1 MTAKSTDPMARSAS
15 TRSARRAEPAASPVV
30 GVIGLGD
37 MGAAIAAAILK
48 KFPLVAFDIR
58 PAAAEKLV
66 AAGARH
72 ALSVAEV
79 SQLSDI
85 IIVLVVDDRQTTE
98 VVGQILANPGR
109 AKHIVISSTVLPAT
123 CMTLSEQAKAVGL
136 SLVDAPVSGG
146 AEKASQGIITVLVGG
161 EQVAVATCWPVLQA
175 FGKHLFHL
183 GPIGAGSA
191 GKLITN
197 LLTLGG
203 NMLQLEAMQF
213 AAVHGMTEDA
223 VTAFLPLTTA
233 DSRGLRTW
241 GRYDRMRRTHT
252 LAGTPAMY
260 DIFAKDMKVAA
271 KAAGQRGLVLPI
283 VSAVSAMIIEK
294 TQARDAYLKAQGP
307 TEPIPRCRVC
317 TLELAYPFRE
327 AGLHPECA
335 SGSD

>member
-1 MTAKSTDPMARSAS
+1 MTTKSPKQ
-15 TRSARRAEPAASPVV
+15 RSARPQPAGGPVV

-37 MGAAIAAAILK
+37 MGAAIAAAVLQR
-48 KFPLVAFDIR
+48 FPLVVFDIR
-58 PAAAEKLV
+58 PAAVDKL
-66 AAGARH
+66 ATAGAQSAR
-72 ALSVAEV
+72 SVPEV
-79 SQLSDI
+79 AQLSDI
-85 IIVLVVDDRQTTE
+85 ILIVVVDDRQVTD
-98 VVGQILANPGR
+98 VVGQILWNPGR
-109 AKHIVISSTVLPAT
+109 AKYIVISSTVLPGT
-123 CMTLSEQAKAVGL
+123 CMSLGEDAKAVGL
-136 SLVDAPVSGG
+136 NVVDAPVSGG
-146 AEKASQGIITVLVGG
+146 AEKAIQGIITVLVGG
-161 EQVAVATCWPVLQA
+161 EDAAVRTCWPVLQS

-213 AAVHGMTEDA
+213 AAAHGITEDA

-233 DSRGLRTW
+233 DSRGMRTW

-283 VSAVSAMIIEK
+283 VSAISAMIIEK
-294 TQARDAYLKAQGP
+294 AQARDEHLKAQGA
-307 TEPIPRCRVC
+307 TDPIPRCRVC

-327 AGLHPECA
+327 AGMHPECA
-335 SGSD
+335 SESD

>member
-1 MTAKSTDPMARSAS
+1 MTTKSPSRRGAHQPDPAGK
-15 TRSARRAEPAASPVV
+15 PVV

-37 MGAAIAAAILK
+37 MGAAIAAAVLQ
-48 KFPLVAFDIR
+48 KFPLVGFDIR
-58 PAAAEKLV
+58 PAAVEKLV
-66 AAGARH
+66 AVGAQSAR
-72 ALSVAEV
+72 SVAEV
-79 SQLSDI
+79 AQLSDI
-85 IIVLVVDDRQTTE
+85 IIILVIDDRQVTD
-98 VVGQILANPGR
+98 VVGQILSNPGR
-109 AKHIVISSTVLPAT
+109 AKYIVICSTILPAT
-123 CMTLSEQAKAVGL
+123 CMSLGEQAKAVGL
-136 SLVDAPVSGG
+136 SVVDAPVSGG
-146 AEKASQGIITVLVGG
+146 AEKALQGIITVLVGG
-161 EQVAVATCWPVLQA
+161 EDLAVETCRPVLSS

-213 AAVHGMTEDA
+213 AAAHGITEDA

-233 DSRGLRTW
+233 DSRGMRTW

-260 DIFAKDMKVAA
+260 DIFSKDMKVAA

-283 VSAVSAMIIEK
+283 VSAISAMIIEK
-294 TQARDAYLKAQGP
+294 AQARDEYLKAQGP
-307 TEPIPRCRVC
+307 TTPIPRCPIC

-327 AGLHPECA
+327 AGMHPECA

>member
-1 MTAKSTDPMARSAS
+1 MTTKSPSQ
-15 TRSARRAEPAASPVV
+15 RSARQPDSAGSPVV

-37 MGAAIAAAILK
+37 MGAAIAAAVLQ

-58 PAAAEKLV
+58 PAAVEKLV
-66 AAGARH
+66 AVGAQSAR
-72 ALSVAEV
+72 SVAEV
-79 SQLSDI
+79 AQLSDI
-85 IIVLVVDDRQTTE
+85 IIILVVDDRQVTD
-98 VVGQILANPGR
+98 VVGQILGNPGR
-109 AKHIVISSTVLPAT
+109 TKYLVISSTVLPAT
-123 CMTLSEQAKAVGL
+123 CMSLGTQAKAAGL
-136 SLVDAPVSGG
+136 SVVDAPVSGG

-161 EQVAVATCWPVLQA
+161 EDAAVETCWPVLQS

-213 AAVHGMTEDA
+213 ASAHGITEDA

-233 DSRGLRTW
+233 DSRGMRTW

-260 DIFAKDMKVAA
+260 DIFSKDMKVAA

-283 VSAVSAMIIEK
+283 VSAISAMIIEK
-294 TQARDAYLKAQGP
+294 AQARDEYLKAQGP
-307 TEPIPRCRVC
+307 TNPIPRCPIC

-327 AGLHPECA
+327 AGMHPECA
-335 SGSD
+335 FESD

>member
-1 MTAKSTDPMARSAS
+1 MTTKSPSR
-15 TRSARRAEPAASPVV
+15 RSARQPDPAGSPVV

-37 MGAAIAAAILK
+37 MGAAIAAAVLQ
-48 KFPLVAFDIR
+48 KFPLVALDIR
-58 PAAAEKLV
+58 PAAVEKLV
-66 AAGARH
+66 AVGAQGAR
-72 ALSVAEV
+72 SVAEV
-79 SQLSDI
+79 AQLSDI
-85 IIVLVVDDRQTTE
+85 IIILVVDDRQVTD
-98 VVGQILANPGR
+98 VVGQILKNPGR
-109 AKHIVISSTVLPAT
+109 TKYVVISSTVLPAT
-123 CMTLSEQAKAVGL
+123 CMSLGEHAKAVGL
-136 SLVDAPVSGG
+136 SVVDAPVSGG

-161 EQVAVATCWPVLQA
+161 EDAAVETCWPVLQS

-213 AAVHGMTEDA
+213 ASAHGITEDA

-233 DSRGLRTW
+233 DSRGMRTW

-283 VSAVSAMIIEK
+283 VSAISAMIIEK
-294 TQARDAYLKAQGP
+294 AQARDEYLKAQGP
-307 TEPIPRCRVC
+307 TNPIPRCPIC

-327 AGLHPECA
+327 AGMHPECA
-335 SGSD
+335 SESD

>member
-1 MTAKSTDPMARSAS
+1 MTTKSPSPRSV
-15 TRSARRAEPAASPVV
+15 RQPNPAGSPVV

-37 MGAAIAAAILK
+37 MGAAIAAAVLQ
-48 KFPLVAFDIR
+48 KFPLVALDIR
-58 PAAAEKLV
+58 PAAVEKLV
-66 AAGARH
+66 AVGAQGAR
-72 ALSVAEV
+72 SVAEV
-79 SQLSDI
+79 AQLSDI
-85 IIVLVVDDRQTTE
+85 IIILVVDDRQVTD
-98 VVGQILANPGR
+98 VVGQILKNPGR
-109 AKHIVISSTVLPAT
+109 TKYVVISSTVLPAT
-123 CMTLSEQAKAVGL
+123 CMSLGEHAKAVGL
-136 SLVDAPVSGG
+136 SVVDAPVSGG

-161 EQVAVATCWPVLQA
+161 EDAAVETCWPVLQS

-213 AAVHGMTEDA
+213 AAAHGITEDA

-233 DSRGLRTW
+233 DSRGMRTW

-260 DIFAKDMKVAA
+260 DIFSKDMKVAA

-283 VSAVSAMIIEK
+283 VSAISAMIIEK
-294 TQARDAYLKAQGP
+294 AQARDAYLKAQGP
-307 TEPIPRCRVC
+307 TDPIPRCRIC

-327 AGLHPECA
+327 AGMHPECA
-335 SGSD
+335 FESD

>member
-1 MTAKSTDPMARSAS
+1 MISPSQ
-15 TRSARRAEPAASPVV
+15 RSARQPDPAGSPVV

-37 MGAAIAAAILK
+37 MGGAIAAAVLK
-48 KFPLVAFDIR
+48 KFPVVAFDVR
-58 PAAAEKLV
+58 PAALEKLV
-66 AAGARH
+66 TAGARS
-72 ALSVAEV
+72 AGSVPEV
-79 SQLSDI
+79 AQLSDI
-85 IIVLVVDDRQTTE
+85 IIIVVIDDRQVTD
-98 VVGQILANPGR
+98 VVGQILRNPGR
-109 AKHIVISSTVLPAT
+109 AKYVVISSTVLPQT
-123 CMTLSEQAKAVGL
+123 CISLGEQAKAVGL
-136 SLVDAPVSGG
+136 SVIDAPVSGG
-146 AEKASQGIITVLVGG
+146 AEKAMSGIITVMVGG
-161 EQVAVATCWPVLQA
+161 EDAAVKTCWPVLQS

-183 GPIGAGSA
+183 GPTGAGSA

-213 AAVHGMTEDA
+213 AAAHGITEDA

-233 DSRGLRTW
+233 DSRGMRTW

-283 VSAVSAMIIEK
+283 VSAISAMIIEK
-294 TQARDAYLKAQGP
+294 AQARDEYLKAQGP
-307 TEPIPRCRVC
+307 TNPIPRCPIC

-327 AGLHPECA
+327 AGMHPECA
-335 SGSD
+335 SESD

>member
-1 MTAKSTDPMARSAS
+1 MTTKSPSR
-15 TRSARRAEPAASPVV
+15 RSARQPDPAGSPVV

-37 MGAAIAAAILK
+37 MGAAIAAAVLQ

-58 PAAAEKLV
+58 QAAVDKLA
-66 AAGARH
+66 AAGAQTAR
-72 ALSVAEV
+72 SVGEV
-79 SQLSDI
+79 AQLSDI
-85 IIVLVVDDRQTTE
+85 IIIVVIDDRQVTD
-98 VVGQILANPGR
+98 VVGQILRNPGR
-109 AKHIVISSTVLPAT
+109 AKYIVISSTVLPAT
-123 CMTLSEQAKAVGL
+123 CMSLGEQAKAVGL
-136 SLVDAPVSGG
+136 SVVDAPVSGG
-146 AEKASQGIITVLVGG
+146 AEKAISGIITVLVGG
-161 EQVAVATCWPVLQA
+161 EDAAVKTCWPVLQS

-183 GPIGAGSA
+183 GPLGAGSA

-213 AAVHGMTEDA
+213 AAAHGITEDA
-223 VTAFLPLTTA
+223 VTAFLPMTTA

-260 DIFAKDMKVAA
+260 DIFSKDMKVAA

-283 VSAVSAMIIEK
+283 VSAISAMIIEK
-294 TQARDAYLKAQGP
+294 ARARDEHLAAQGP
-307 TEPIPRCRVC
+307 TDPIPRCRVC

-335 SGSD
+335 SQADLT

>member
-1 MTAKSTDPMARSAS
+1 MPKKSPPRHTPRS
-15 TRSARRAEPAASPVV
+15 EPAGSPVV

-37 MGAAIAAAILK
+37 MGAAIAAAVLQ
-48 KFPLVAFDIR
+48 KFPLVALDIR
-58 PAAAEKLV
+58 PAAVERLV
-66 AAGARH
+66 ALGARS
-72 ALSVAEV
+72 ARSVAEV
-79 SQLSDI
+79 AQLSDI
-85 IIVLVVDDRQTTE
+85 IIILVVDDRQVTD

-109 AKHIVISSTVLPAT
+109 TKHVVISSTVLPAT
-123 CMTLSEQAKAVGL
+123 CMSLGEQAKAAGL
-136 SLVDAPVSGG
+136 SVVDAPVSGG

-161 EQVAVATCWPVLQA
+161 EDAAVETCWPVLQS

-213 AAVHGMTEDA
+213 ASAHGITEDA

-233 DSRGLRTW
+233 DSRGMRTW

-260 DIFAKDMKVAA
+260 DIFSKDMKVAA

-283 VSAVSAMIIEK
+283 VSAISAMIIEK
-294 TQARDAYLKAQGP
+294 ARARDEYLEAQGP
-307 TEPIPRCRVC
+307 TDPVPRCPFC
-317 TLELAYPFRE
+317 TLELAYPFRA
-327 AGLHPECA
+327 AGIHPECA
-335 SGSD
+335 SEAE

>member
-1 MTAKSTDPMARSAS
+1 MTTKSPNPRG
-15 TRSARRAEPAASPVV
+15 ARRPDPAGSPVV

-37 MGAAIAAAILK
+37 MGAAIAAAVLQR
-48 KFPLVAFDIR
+48 FPLVALDIR
-58 PAAAEKLV
+58 PAAVEKLV
-66 AAGARH
+66 AVGAQGAR
-72 ALSVAEV
+72 SVAEV
-79 SQLSDI
+79 TQLSDI
-85 IIVLVVDDRQTTE
+85 IIILVVDDRQVTD
-98 VVGQILANPGR
+98 VVGQILRNPGR
-109 AKHIVISSTVLPAT
+109 TKYVVISSTVLPTT
-123 CMTLSEQAKAVGL
+123 CMSLGEQAKTVGL

-161 EQVAVATCWPVLQA
+161 EDAAVEACWPVLQS

-197 LLTLGG
+197 LLTLGS

-213 AAVHGMTEDA
+213 AAAHGITEDA
-223 VTAFLPLTTA
+223 VTSFLPLTTA
-233 DSRGLRTW
+233 DSRGMRTW

-260 DIFAKDMKVAA
+260 DIFSKDMKVAA

-283 VSAVSAMIIEK
+283 VSAISAMIIEK
-294 TQARDAYLKAQGP
+294 AQARDEYLKAQGP
-307 TEPIPRCRVC
+307 ASPIPRCPIC

-327 AGLHPECA
+327 AGKHPECA
-335 SGSD
+335 PESA

>member
-1 MTAKSTDPMARSAS
+1 MTAKSTDPTSTSSS
-15 TRSARRAEPAASPVV
+15 TRSAPRAEPAASPVV

-37 MGAAIAAAILK
+37 MGAAVAAAVLK

-58 PAAAEKLV
+58 PTAAEKLV
-66 AAGARH
+66 AAGARR
-72 ALSVAEV
+72 ARSVPEV
-79 SQLSDI
+79 AQLSDI
-85 IIVLVVDDRQTTE
+85 IIVLVVDDRQTGE
-98 VVGQILANPGR
+98 VVAQILANPGR

-123 CMTLSEQAKAVGL
+123 CTALGQQAQAVGV
-136 SLVDAPVSGG
+136 SVIDAPVSGG

-161 EQVAVATCWPVLQA
+161 DEAAVAACWPVLQA
-175 FGKHLFHL
+175 FGRHLFHL
-183 GPIGAGSA
+183 GPLGAGSA

-197 LLTLGG
+197 LLTLGS

-213 AAVHGMTEDA
+213 AAAHGMTEDA

-233 DSRGLRTW
+233 DSRGMRTW

-271 KAAGQRGLVLPI
+271 KAAGQQGLVLPI
-283 VSAVSAMIIEK
+283 VSAISAMIIEK
-294 TQARDAYLKAQGP
+294 TQARDAYLNAQGVS
-307 TEPIPRCRVC
+307 EPIPRCPVC
-317 TLELAYPFRE
+317 TLELAYPFRA

-335 SGSD
+335 FGSD